1 MFERNSFALACFT
14 ALAGVASA
22 VGAVGAVGCSSDT
35 TNGASEV
42 GSDAGGGNK
51 GGVPSGMGDPD
62 TCAKTE
68 KVDVSGLPF
77 KPPRVVPG
85 ACSDEDRAFF
95 SSTVQLKVSI
105 SQVEQLVKQRNPECA
120 ACIFG
125 TDGDTWAPIVAMG
138 NDEYV
143 QNVGGCFAVV
153 SGKASC
159 GKAFHAVNT
168 CVETACGA
176 CSESE
181 IQACTAEARDEGG
194 ACNEPSNEYLVECG
208 PDPEAIARTCL
219 IGTYAVDGSILHQCG
234 GAKADGGT

>member
-1 MFERNSFALACFT
+1 MVERNLFALSCVT
-14 ALAGVASA
+14 AFASLVSA
-22 VGAVGAVGCSSDT
+22 VGMVGCSSDT
-35 TNGASEV
+35 TSVASA
-42 GSDAGGGNK
+42 DAGSGEGGNK
-51 GGVPSGMGDPD
+51 GGVPSGIGEPD

-85 ACSDEDRAFF
+85 ACTDEDRAFF
-95 SSTVQLKVSI
+95 SSTVRLKVSI

-125 TDGDTWAPIVAMG
+125 ADGDTWAPIVAMG
-138 NDEYV
+138 SDEYV

-153 SGKASC
+153 SGKTSC

-176 CSESE
+176 CSDSE
-181 IQACTAEARDEGG
+181 IQACTSAARDEGG
-194 ACNEPSNEYLVECG
+194 ACNEPSNDYLVECG

-219 IGTYAVDGSILHQCG
+219 IGTYAVDGSILRQCG